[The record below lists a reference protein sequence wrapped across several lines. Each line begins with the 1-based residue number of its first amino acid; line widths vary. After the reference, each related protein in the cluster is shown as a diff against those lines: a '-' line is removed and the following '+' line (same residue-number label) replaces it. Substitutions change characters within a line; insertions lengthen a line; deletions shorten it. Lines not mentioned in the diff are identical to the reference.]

1 MRKQTM
7 SQMKEQTKTPEKE
20 VNKIET
26 SNLLDAEFN
35 ILVIRILNVLRGRVD
50 EQRETSTA

>member
-7 SQMKEQTKTPEKE
+7 SQMKEQTKTLEKE